1 MQVFVALLLDAN
13 INIRCKAAGALQSLA
28 VHPANQ
34 QVLERVRLYCLSDIA
49 RRALRR
55 AGQCGCW
62 ST

>member
-34 QVLERVRLYCLSDIA
+34 QVRPCA
-49 RRALRR
+49 RAFVLRKGVTLP
-55 AGQCGCW
+55 AEH
-62 ST
+62 